1 MKQKEAIFTKK
12 AKHYFVCF
20 ADQCPLHETCLRWE
34 VGQYVD
40 ADEVAI
46 MSMNPRNRK
55 IAQAARLP
63 RASVTAIVR
72 TRSSECP
79 LVCVN
84 TSIMT
89 CLTIRSSP
97 SKVHSSTTM
106 AVTSITNTIAPSVP
120 YLPMS
125 CRLSRPSAN
134 VTAGRSPSNSTPKS
148 RIICGN
154 PLIL

>member
-1 MKQKEAIFTKK
+1 MKQKEAIFTEK

-55 IAQAARLP
+55 IAQG
-63 RASVTAIVR
+63 
-72 TRSSECP
+72 ECDSYRE
-79 LVCVN
+79 CVN

-106 AVTSITNTIAPSVP
+106 AVTSITNTIAPSAP
-120 YLPMS
+120 YPPTS
-125 CRLSRPSAN
+125 CRLSRPSVS

-154 PLIL
+154 PPIL